1 MHSHFHSAN
10 PKRPSWDDSW
20 KWVSTTLIGTSPTYW
35 KIKIFIPMKEGIDQ
49 VEPSG
54 ASPSSPY
61 TMICQK
67 HKPHNVGSKVMH
79 DWVKWPPNCLVL
91 VPYPSQNWTTSW
103 IPKSVTYYFYS
114 PSCKKSHHL
123 HSHGLMVTLQK
134 DISPLYSTF
143 MVSFFLT
150 FFLSAMFENWG
161 SWPWWKKGRKR
172 NEGKLVYKDFFFLIL
187 CFILLFP
194 FHFSFF
200 FLLFSLI

>member
-20 KWVSTTLIGTSPTYW
+20 KWVSTMTLIGTSPTYW
-35 KIKIFIPMKEGIDQ
+35 KIKIFIPMKEGR
-49 VEPSG
+49 PSG
-54 ASPSSPY
+54 AKWGLTPSPY

-103 IPKSVTYYFYS
+103 IPKSMTYYFYS

-123 HSHGLMVTLQK
+123 HSHAAERYFTV
-134 DISPLYSTF
+134 IF
-143 MVSFFLT
+143 H
-150 FFLSAMFENWG
+150 
-161 SWPWWKKGRKR
+161 
-172 NEGKLVYKDFFFLIL
+172 IL
-187 CFILLFP
+187 WL
-194 FHFSFF
+194 HFSLHSFY
-200 FLLFSLI
+200 LPCLKIGDHGHDERKEEKGMKEN